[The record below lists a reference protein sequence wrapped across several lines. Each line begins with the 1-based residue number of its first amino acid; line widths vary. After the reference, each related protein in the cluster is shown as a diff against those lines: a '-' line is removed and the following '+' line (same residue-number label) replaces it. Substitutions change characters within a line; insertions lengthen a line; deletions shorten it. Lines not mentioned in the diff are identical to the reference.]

1 MIKKKSFLLFLTLI
15 MSISLVISGCSSN
28 KTDAEVVAK
37 VNGKTITKSYYDKY
51 FSYQKRVA
59 EKNGNI
65 APEMW
70 DEEVEGVE
78 GGKTYLSLLTDR
90 VLEDLISQEIL
101 IQKADKK
108 NIKIEDSTVEEEIKG
123 FKDTTEKETNFKNY
137 LKDMEIT
144 EEYFKEI
151 YKKGMIISKLVDET
165 IVIEDK
171 DIEEFH
177 ITNKENFIQIKARHI
192 LVEKEEEALAI
203 IEDLKSGADFAEL
216 AIAKST
222 GPSGPDGGDLGY
234 FNKGQM
240 VPEFEEAAFS
250 LEPGQISGVVK
261 TSFGYHVIKVEDK
274 KDTFEEVLTTNKE
287 ELVNSIKNEKFSIE
301 LDKWREESDIETFLD
316 EK

>member
-1 MIKKKSFLLFLTLI
+1 MIKKKNLLLFLALI

-28 KTDAEVVAK
+28 KSNAEVVAK
-37 VNGKTITKSYYDKY
+37 VNGKTITKSYFDKY
-51 FSYQKRVA
+51 FSYQKKVA

-65 APEMW
+65 APDMW
-70 DEEVEGVE
+70 DEEVEE
-78 GGKTYLSLLTDR
+78 GKTYLSLLTDR

-101 IQKADKK
+101 IQKAEEK
-108 NIKIEDSTVEEEIKG
+108 NIALEDSAVEEEIKE
-123 FKDTTEKETNFKNY
+123 FKNTTEKETNFKNY

-144 EEYFKEI
+144 EDYFKEI
-151 YKKGMIISKLVDET
+151 YKKGMIISKLIDET

-177 ITNKENFIQIKARHI
+177 STNKEKFIQIKARHI

-203 IEDLKSGADFAEL
+203 IEELKSGADFAEL

-274 KDTFEEVLTTNKE
+274 KDTFEEILATNKE

-301 LDKWREESDIETFLD
+301 LDKWIEESDVETFLD